1 MIIYSSETLRV
12 LKWKGIKLCF
22 FLSCLPLTLLHIILN
37 LTHVND
43 LLSFMKKKIIFTLFI
58 WMLTSKVYFPGLV
71 QIAFYTLP
79 VTIVRHAHSQ
89 NTIRMQELALGLRAF
104 RVFGFLPAQ
113 IQKSKGI
120 KTKVIIPSIPSNCYL
135 KSSISQ
141 ILKLEDQATAR

>member
-37 LTHVND
+37 LTHAND
-43 LLSFMKKKIIFTLFI
+43 LLSFMKKKLFLPYLFGCLPQRFTF
-58 WMLTSKVYFPGLV
+58 

-104 RVFGFLPAQ
+104 RMFGFLPAQ

-120 KTKVIIPSIPSNCYL
+120 KTKVIIPSTPSNCYL